1 MLMIKVNSTGSKANS
16 YNLVCD
22 NQTLFIE
29 LGLSYKETLLSI
41 NNINEVV
48 GCLISH
54 YH

>member
-22 NQTLFIE
+22 NQILFIE

-48 GCLISH
+48 GGILTH
-54 YH
+54 LH